1 MTVGAHA
8 PAEGVCTMIRSF
20 RSLLFVSAAA
30 LVASCGVGAPAYPE
44 FGAAA
49 YRLEG
54 TAVGADGVAPVQTVI
69 YRDGAKMRVET
80 VMPTGRASIV
90 RDDLSG
96 AAYIVTASTPVVV
109 TPAAPTPAPAAGAP
123 LPAATPSATTTTTAT
138 TTTVAPT
145 AVATGT
151 GTAVRIADADVPK
164 PMEEAWV
171 TLGAANARNVGAC
184 NVAGEKG
191 NAWTPKETAEGVSR
205 VACITQDGI
214 VLEIKEGERVL
225 WQATSVQR
233 GAQDAALFGVPAGY
247 QIIDPQAVAEAVGDT
262 MQEIGQV
269 AGDPK
274 TPPTATPAP
283 TPAPA
288 PKT

>member
-30 LVASCGVGAPAYPE
+30 LVASCGIGAPAYPE
-44 FGAAA
+44 FGAAS

-80 VMPTGRASIV
+80 VMPTGRANIV

-96 AAYIVTASTPVVV
+96 AAYIVTASSPVVV
-109 TPAAPTPAPAAGAP
+109 TPAPGAP
-123 LPAATPSATTTTTAT
+123 LPSTTPSTTTAT

-145 AVATGT
+145 AVAPGT

-191 NAWTPKETAEGVSR
+191 DAWTPKETAEGVSR

-233 GAQDAALFGVPAGY
+233 GPQDAALFGVPPGY
-247 QIIDPQAVAEAVGDT
+247 QVIDPQAVAESVGDT

-274 TPPTATPAP
+274 TPPTATP